1 MPAAGGNAAYR
12 MRLASSQTIAGVIRA
27 LAAHQ
32 IIAAAQANY
41 TYSLMRAKR
50 LPATSQQGDP
60 GQYVPEK
67 LRLPESTASLRGNN
81 VSIA

>member
-1 MPAAGGNAAYR
+1 M
-12 MRLASSQTIAGVIRA
+12 IRA

-41 TYSLMRAKR
+41 IYTLQETSVQS
-50 LPATSQQGDP
+50 ATSQQGDP

-67 LRLPESTASLRGNN
+67 LRLYAAHRIVDGQQC
-81 VSIA
+81 ADRA